1 MLMVMLEELVSDV
14 ACANVGKAMPVARR
28 IVEIKIIGFEA
39 RFIGRTPEKKFVV
52 PDATCSTIVQSQLL
66 FEMLR
71 LRQKQTESAFCI
83 EEYCP
88 VTGSEK

>member
-39 RFIGRTPEKKFVV
+39 RFIGRSPEKKFGV
-52 PDATCSTIVQSQLL
+52 PDGTCRTIVQSQSFL
-66 FEMLR
+66 FGFQMR
-71 LRQKQTESAFCI
+71 SSDIAF
-83 EEYCP
+83 
-88 VTGSEK
+88 